1 MTLTKRFQDSS
12 QRLITRFGALRNYTH
27 KTEEVYNP
35 DTQTTEGGVETTLNI
50 KVFKSQ
56 PKERELKSPNLVGR
70 ETAAM
75 MIAASDLP
83 FSPTVGDTITET
95 YLNTTHTFTVEV
107 VTANWAGEGVASWR
121 LICTRS

>member
-35 DTQTTEGGVETTLNI
+35 DTQTTESIETNLTI

-70 ETAAM
+70 ETTAM

-83 FSPTVGDTITET
+83 FSPIVGDTITET
-95 YLNTTHTFTVEV
+95 YFNTTHTFTVEV
-107 VTANWAGEGVASWR
+107 VTSNWAGEGVASWR